1 VQNLKQEKITL
12 DKEKTTMKMVTESAL
27 KDRMC
32 DYFREV
38 EATGEEL
45 MVTKDGQLILKIIS
59 YNRYFGESESNHEC
73 ASGQVHHH

>member
-1 VQNLKQEKITL
+1 MKIISENT
-12 DKEKTTMKMVTESAL
+12 L

-45 MVTKDGQLILKIIS
+45 QVTKDGQLVLKIIS
-59 YNRYFGESESNHEC
+59 YHRYPGEVELHSEDH
-73 ASGQVHHH
+73 GKG